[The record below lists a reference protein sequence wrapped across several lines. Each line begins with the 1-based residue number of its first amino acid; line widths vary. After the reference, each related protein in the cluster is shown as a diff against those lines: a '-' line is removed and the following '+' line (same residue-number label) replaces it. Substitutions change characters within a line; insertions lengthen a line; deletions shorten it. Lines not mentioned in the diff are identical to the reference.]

1 MTEELW
7 QHVLRFLDK
16 YGNTVGDHME
26 ELYEFADKTGILE
39 RHKQLMCKPGHSSE
53 TDMRIMYYE
62 LIKML
67 IAFEKQN
74 GPSVKGGRN
83 LTDRLQNYLNQRFL
97 EDVEGLK
104 RQKQRTEKISCD
116 NHKISSPEVS
126 HNTSLELRLKTIED
140 NQRKLQ
146 KSNIE
151 LKDANNLLMSK
162 LSEAFNSSGQLSE
175 FKASRY

>member
-7 QHVLRFLDK
+7 QHVLSFLDK

-39 RHKQLMCKPGHSSE
+39 RHKQLMCKPGHNSE

-74 GPSVKGGRN
+74 GHSVRGGRN
-83 LTDRLQNYLNQRFL
+83 LTDRLQSYLNQRFL

-116 NHKISSPEVS
+116 TKISPEVS
-126 HNTSLELRLKTIED
+126 HNSCLELRLKTIED

-151 LKDANNLLMSK
+151 LKDANNLLLSK
-162 LSEAFNSSGQLSE
+162 LSEAFKSSGQMADYKVIL
-175 FKASRY
+175 